1 MMASFNPFQMM
12 GGMNGIG
19 NNINPMKMMQQMF
32 GGKNY
37 QQNTPPVNHQQMKYK

>member
-19 NNINPMKMMQQMF
+19 NNIIIMIVVHFELCYNKTMLKAPI
-32 GGKNY
+32 
-37 QQNTPPVNHQQMKYK
+37 